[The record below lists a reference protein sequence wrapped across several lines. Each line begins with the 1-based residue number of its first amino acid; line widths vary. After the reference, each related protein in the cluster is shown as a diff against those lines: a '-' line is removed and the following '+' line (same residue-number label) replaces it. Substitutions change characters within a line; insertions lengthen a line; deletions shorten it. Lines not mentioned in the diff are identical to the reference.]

1 MPTVPERDLHDVV
14 RRILM
19 VKWYSVPQSTLAW
32 KALRTKGPAL
42 FDAQERMAYDTFV
55 AGIVYSRRAPTR
67 EPL

>member
-19 VKWYSVPQSTLAW
+19 EKWYSVPQSTPTGVA
-32 KALRTKGPAL
+32 RPEEPAQ
-42 FDAQERMAYDTFV
+42 FDAQERMAYDTSV